1 MLQETSEIRKKYEH
15 LHQETSEMSKENIQ
29 EILEN
34 KQAQRETI
42 TQFIQ
47 LMNDCEFARY
57 APSTDVAMQQD
68 FEKAVTLISEL
79 EKQL

>member
-1 MLQETSEIRKKYEH
+1 
-15 LHQETSEMSKENIQ
+15 
-29 EILEN
+29 
-34 KQAQRETI
+34 
-42 TQFIQ
+42 
-47 LMNDCEFARY
+47 MNDCEFARY